1 VKAFSLIF
9 RVLFAAFFVVA
20 GVTHFT
26 NRDFFTSIVPP
37 YLPWPEMLV
46 YVSGVAEMV
55 LGVMLLVTATMRLAA
70 WGLIA
75 LLIAVFPA
83 NIHMA
88 MNDEPSALSGRL
100 DGGVADPVAAAGGDG
115 RDRLLVYAPD
125 IEVPRLPKEPS
136 MTRNASHRC
145 DGAEHRSPIGGV
157 RQ

>member
-1 VKAFSLIF
+1 MKALSLVV
-9 RVLFAAFFVVA
+9 RVLFSAFFIVA

-46 YVSGVAEMV
+46 YVSGVAEIV
-55 LGVMLLVTATMRLAA
+55 LGVMLLIPPTVRLAA

-88 MNDEPSALSGRL
+88 MNPQLYPDVSMAALL
-100 DGGVADPVAAAGGDG
+100 
-115 RDRLLVYAPD
+115 
-125 IEVPRLPKEPS
+125 IRLPLQGVMVAIAYWFTRPS
-136 MTRNASHRC
+136 RIAGTHLVSAR
-145 DGAEHRSPIGGV
+145 
-157 RQ
+157 

>member
-1 VKAFSLIF
+1 MKAFSLVV

-37 YLPWPEMLV
+37 YLPWPVMLV
-46 YVSGVAEMV
+46 YLSGVAEIV
-55 LGVMLLVTATMRLAA
+55 LGVMLLIPATMRLAA

-88 MNDEPSALSGRL
+88 MNPQLYPDVSMSALL
-100 DGGVADPVAAAGGDG
+100 
-115 RDRLLVYAPD
+115 
-125 IEVPRLPKEPS
+125 IRLPLQGVMVAIAYWFTRPS
-136 MTRNASHRC
+136 MKPHSFR
-145 DGAEHRSPIGGV
+145 RSPA
-157 RQ
+157 

>member
-1 VKAFSLIF
+1 MKALSLVV

-26 NRDFFTSIVPP
+26 NRDFFMSIVPP

-46 YVSGVAEMV
+46 YVSGVAEIV
-55 LGVMLLVTATMRLAA
+55 LGVMLLIPATMRLAA

-88 MNDEPSALSGRL
+88 MNPQVYPDVSMAALL
-100 DGGVADPVAAAGGDG
+100 
-115 RDRLLVYAPD
+115 
-125 IEVPRLPKEPS
+125 IRLPLQGV
-136 MTRNASHRC
+136 MVAIAYWFTRPTLNSFR
-145 DGAEHRSPIGGV
+145 RSAA
-157 RQ
+157 